1 LKRDDWRRTRR
12 EIGMACTRVR
22 RTIFL
27 WVDHGDQSR
36 QGRWRTPLEEHVGG
50 CPHCRE
56 QAQRVARLVILLRTR
71 CERRAAPESLHERIR
86 TLLSGLGVE

>member
-1 LKRDDWRRTRR
+1 
-12 EIGMACTRVR
+12 MACNRVR

-27 WVDHGDQSR
+27 WVDHGDPGPRSS
-36 QGRWRTPLEEHVGG
+36 WRAPLEEHVGG

-56 QAQRVARLVILLRTR
+56 QAQRVERLVILLRTR

-86 TLLSGLGVE
+86 ALLGDLGAE

>member
-1 LKRDDWRRTRR
+1 MVCR
-12 EIGMACTRVR
+12 RVR

-56 QAQRVARLVILLRTR
+56 KAERVERLVILLRTR
-71 CERRAAPESLHERIR
+71 CERRPAPPSLHERIR
-86 TLLSGLGVE
+86 LLLGDLGAD